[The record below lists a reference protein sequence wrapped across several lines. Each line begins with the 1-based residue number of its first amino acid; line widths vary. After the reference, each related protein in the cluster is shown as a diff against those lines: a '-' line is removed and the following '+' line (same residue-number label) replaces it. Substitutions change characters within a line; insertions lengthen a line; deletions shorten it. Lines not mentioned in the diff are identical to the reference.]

1 MRARVRRASTVQ
13 NEAYRPSPGAFQ
25 SGGGNAGQPVKRHFA
40 LARAGF
46 AAQPGQ
52 MILYTVIVAV
62 LFAGALATALLA
74 SSVGTRIAGNAT
86 GGSIVQNL
94 VLFLLVGALPAGMLV
109 VSMGLLRGTSELD
122 QLFSGYRRPGP
133 VLTIALVHLV
143 AQQTLLFAVLSPGM
157 WLLAKAG
164 LELPENAPVDPEA
177 LAEHLPYLFCLMAIA
192 LVAHTLAFSYV
203 RARLLLAYPLVISG
217 GLSPLN
223 AMLESVRRT
232 AGQSHYTTVLSSELL
247 FLSGFFVCGFGAL
260 FTYGLAYLMLAA
272 AANESLGGS
281 GPGTANV
288 MPSHQNPYSTQ

>member
-1 MRARVRRASTVQ
+1 MQ

-25 SGGGNAGQPVKRHFA
+25 SGGGNPDHPVKRHFA
-40 LARAGF
+40 VARAGF

-62 LFAGALATALLA
+62 LFAGALAAALLA
-74 SSVGTRIAGNAT
+74 SSVGTRMIGDPT

-109 VSMGLLRGTSELD
+109 VSMALLRGTSELD

-133 VLTIALVHLV
+133 VLTIALAHLV

-164 LELPENAPVDPEA
+164 VQLPENAPADPEA
-177 LAEHLPYLFCLMAIA
+177 LAQHLPYLVSLMAVA
-192 LVAHTLAFSYV
+192 LVVHTLAFSYV
-203 RARLLLAYPLVISG
+203 RARLLLAYPLAILEG
-217 GLSPLN
+217 RGALN

-232 AGQSHYTTVLSSELL
+232 ARRSHYATVLASELL
-247 FLSGFFVCGFGAL
+247 FLAGFFVCGFGAF

-272 AANESLGGS
+272 AVNESQGGPE
-281 GPGTANV
+281 PGREDGT
-288 MPSHQNPYSTQ
+288 PSHQNPYAAQ